1 MTLIPVNLVHCCP
14 EGVPEH
20 VFRNLSPRTAEGRRV
35 LVPNAWLAVYGAYL
49 NDDGTF
55 RSEGDAKFDAE
66 YIKGVHPSLGLRT
79 PKSIVEMAERW
90 GWRQESRTTMPKGN
104 LWFVFRAEVP
114 DEGANGN
121 LNGTGN
127 GNGHLIDV

>member
-1 MTLIPVNLVHCCP
+1 MRPLPRRELTPVNLVHCAP

-20 VFRNLSPRTAEGRRV
+20 VFRNLSPRSPENERI
-35 LVPNAWLAVYGAYL
+35 LAPGGWIAAYGAYL

-79 PKSIVEMAERW
+79 PKSISEMAARW
-90 GWRQESRTTMPKGN
+90 GFKEVSRDEMPKGN
-104 LWFVFRAEVP
+104 LWIVWRAEDD
-114 DEGANGN
+114 DEYHSG
-121 LNGTGN
+121 
-127 GNGHLIDV
+127 